1 MSKNLKI
8 VLIVAGCFVLLCSG
22 VVGLGIY
29 WYLNSGKQM
38 MEQMSQGVRQSAQE
52 GSAFG
57 ADKADSACL
66 KEALSRL
73 QKDNSFQ
80 NTMAV
85 NLFLASCLGKSN
97 RTPEFCKDV
106 PASGE
111 FAKSTQWS
119 VQRCKELG
127 VTTQGCGQLMGVVQ
141 AHCQAR
147 VDAPKDD
154 VK

>member
-8 VLIVAGCFVLLCSG
+8 VLIVVGCLVLLCSG

-29 WYLNSGKQM
+29 WYVSSGKQM
-38 MEQMSQGVRQSAQE
+38 MEQMSQGVRQSAEE
-52 GSAFG
+52 GAAFG
-57 ADKADSACL
+57 SDKEDNACL
-66 KEALSRL
+66 REALSRL

-111 FAKSTQWS
+111 FGKSTQWS

-127 VTTQGCGQLMGVVQ
+127 VATQGCGQLMGVVQ

-154 VK
+154 AK